1 MDRVLL
7 LFCSILSCV
16 IVVSILFQFMNSYYE
31 RVYKKK
37 RVYIIANVSAVILLT
52 IVNMLDNS
60 IWNLVTWIL
69 VTAFCAI
76 FLYYQNQNS
85 AWKTIV
91 ECEAMALCISVCES
105 LGVILLHWILQ
116 MFNANINDTVIIHC
130 LEVTFSKLILIF
142 LYYLVV
148 NRLQKKKNFPL
159 SKDQYAVYIIMLIYS
174 FANMLLIVAE
184 FMQRKTNYL
193 WVANMGC
200 IVLADLYLLYYIK
213 MSNEKSFYE
222 SQVKALEQQVSIQY
236 GYYLLQTEKYNNT
249 LRILHDVNKH
259 IKVIEELYE
268 TDQGKTAAAYTKH
281 INDMLKPLMPT
292 QYSGNPILDI
302 LLTDKAMDMEE
313 KGIEFDFDIDNV
325 DLQCIEP
332 IDITTIFG
340 NLLDNS
346 IDAAERSEGHKF
358 VYIKIRAYHK
368 MVSIKVENN
377 SDYVKWKNGM
387 PVSEKG
393 KERGIGILNVKR
405 SISKYDGDI
414 KLRWENNKFIAEMFL
429 NT

>member
-1 MDRVLL
+1 
-7 LFCSILSCV
+7 
-16 IVVSILFQFMNSYYE
+16 
-31 RVYKKK
+31 
-37 RVYIIANVSAVILLT
+37 
-52 IVNMLDNS
+52 
-60 IWNLVTWIL
+60 
-69 VTAFCAI
+69 
-76 FLYYQNQNS
+76 
-85 AWKTIV
+85 
-91 ECEAMALCISVCES
+91 
-105 LGVILLHWILQ
+105 
-116 MFNANINDTVIIHC
+116 
-130 LEVTFSKLILIF
+130 
-142 LYYLVV
+142 
-148 NRLQKKKNFPL
+148 
-159 SKDQYAVYIIMLIYS
+159 MLIYS

-340 NLLDNS
+340 NL
-346 IDAAERSEGHKF
+346 
-358 VYIKIRAYHK
+358 
-368 MVSIKVENN
+368 
-377 SDYVKWKNGM
+377 
-387 PVSEKG
+387 
-393 KERGIGILNVKR
+393 
-405 SISKYDGDI
+405 
-414 KLRWENNKFIAEMFL
+414 
-429 NT
+429 

>member
-1 MDRVLL
+1 MDRILL
-7 LFCSILSCV
+7 LFCNILSCF

-37 RVYIIANVSAVILLT
+37 RVYIIVNVSAVILLT
-52 IVNMLDNS
+52 IVNMFDNS
-60 IWNLVTWIL
+60 LWNLVTWIL
-69 VTAFCAI
+69 VTAICAF
-76 FLYYQNQNS
+76 FLYYQNQNN

-116 MFNANINDTVIIHC
+116 MFNANINDAVIMHC

-142 LYYLVV
+142 LYYLGV

-159 SKDQYAVYIIMLIYS
+159 SKDQYSVYIIMLIYS
-174 FANMLLIVAE
+174 FVNMLLIVAE

-213 MSNEKSFYE
+213 MSNDKSFYE
-222 SQVKALEQQVSIQY
+222 SQVKALEQQASMQY

-340 NLLDNS
+340 NLIDNS

-377 SDYVKWKNGM
+377 SNYVKWKNGM

-405 SISKYDGDI
+405 SLSKYDGDI
-414 KLRWENNKFIAEMFL
+414 KLRWENNKFIAELFL

>member
-1 MDRVLL
+1 MDRILL
-7 LFCSILSCV
+7 LFCSILSCF
-16 IVVSILFQFMNSYYE
+16 IVVSILFQFMNSNYE

-37 RVYIIANVSAVILLT
+37 RVYIISNLSAVILLT
-52 IVNMLDNS
+52 FVNMLNNS
-60 IWNLVTWIL
+60 LWNLVTWIL
-69 VTAFCAI
+69 VTAICAI
-76 FLYYQNQNS
+76 FLYYQNQNN
-85 AWKTIV
+85 AWKTVV

-116 MFNANINDTVIIHC
+116 MFNANINDVVIMHC

-142 LYYLVV
+142 LYYLGV

-159 SKDQYAVYIIMLIYS
+159 SKDQYLVYIIMLIYS

-200 IVLADLYLLYYIK
+200 IVLADLYLFYYIK
-213 MSNEKSFYE
+213 MSNDKSFYE
-222 SQVKALEQQVSIQY
+222 SQVKALEQQASIQY

-268 TDQGKTAAAYTKH
+268 TDQSKTAAAYTKH

-313 KGIEFDFDIDNV
+313 KGIDFDFDIDNV

-346 IDAAERSEGHKF
+346 IDAVERFEGHKF
-358 VYIKIRAYHK
+358 VYIKIRAYQK

-377 SDYVKWKNGM
+377 SNYVKWKNGM